1 MLSKNWSR
9 KINSSTSQGKI
20 FRFPLVLSL
29 IIIFLTL
36 NLIFLGGIITYNY
49 AQNGVLAYEYKTQS
63 LKSTAYRLSTRIDA
77 LFRPLYQMVNRAE
90 SIAWSTLGEP
100 FPIESQIEMAQIMRT
115 NPQISSVYFAA
126 GDDEFIQISSVLP
139 GNVFERG
146 LIEPPD
152 GAEFA
157 IRHLQGD
164 SGNAR
169 REVWSFLDGK
179 LRLMGEPIRRTNLYD
194 PTSRPWYKAAMQSNN
209 VVISEPYPF
218 LSIKSVGITASRK
231 VLGWDGGVFGIDL
244 TLKSLSEALA
254 RLDLREHASA
264 VIFSENG
271 ALLAANQFLGGNHPG
286 DQHVVAKVSPSGDP
300 LIRALFAMRPK
311 QNADLETEGNAQQK
325 NKYETVDGIVSVDNW
340 YEFAVNDQDFVGQII
355 PLSDD
360 FTSPTFL
367 GFAVPKKALLTD
379 VEHVFKESLIVSAIF
394 LSASIFFTTF
404 IARALTKPISLLA
417 DDTRR
422 IQQFELND
430 PSIVTSNFS
439 EIDDLGHSIGA
450 MKKTLRYVSWYIPEV
465 IVRKL
470 IQEGKEPTLGGD
482 TREVTIM
489 FTDVA
494 NFTSLSE
501 LMKPSDL
508 MRKLSSY
515 LDCFSREIRA
525 EHGIVD
531 KFIGDAVMAVWNAF
545 GDQTDHAYH
554 ACIAALRCCEAND
567 KLNETWRGFGWPEM
581 NTRIGIHL
589 GDAII
594 GNIGSA
600 ERMEYTTIGATVNT
614 ATRLEG
620 MNKIYGTR
628 LLVSEDVYLR
638 VQDQFLMRPVD
649 IVIPKGNSKP
659 IEVYELAGTLQDNG
673 TITASTDDRRRFA
686 LWQSVYTH
694 LRTKNWDG
702 ALRRIIPYLEKYP
715 NDHVAQVY
723 MARIREEMSLLENES
738 TYDV

>member
-1 MLSKNWSR
+1 MNS
-9 KINSSTSQGKI
+9 INNNKMNSLTNRGEI
-20 FRFPLVLSL
+20 FRLPLVLGL
-29 IIIFLTL
+29 IIIFLIL
-36 NLIFLGGIITYNY
+36 NLIFLGGMISYNY

-63 LKSTAYRLSTRIDA
+63 LKSTAYRLATQIDA
-77 LFRPLYQMVNRAE
+77 LFRPVYQMVDRAE
-90 SIAWSTLGEP
+90 AISWSTFGEP
-100 FPIESQIEMAQIMRT
+100 FPIESQIEMAQIMRA

-126 GDDEFIQISSVLP
+126 GEDEFIQISSVLP
-139 GNVFERG
+139 GQLFERG
-146 LIEPPD
+146 LIKPPD

-169 REVWSFLDGK
+169 REVWSFLNRR
-179 LRLMGEPIRRTNLYD
+179 LHLMGEPIHRTNLYD
-194 PTSRPWYKAAMQSNN
+194 PSARPWYKAAMQSDS

-218 LSIKSVGITASRK
+218 LSVKSVGITASRK
-231 VLGWDGGVFGIDL
+231 VLRWDGGVFGIDL
-244 TLKSLSEALA
+244 TLKSLSEALT
-254 RLDLREHASA
+254 RLDLRDDASA
-264 VIFSENG
+264 VIFAENG
-271 ALLAANQFLGGNHPG
+271 ALLAANNLYSET
-286 DQHVVAKVSPSGDP
+286 QHDAQRVVANVSSSGDP
-300 LIRALFAMRPK
+300 LTKALFAMRPK
-311 QNADLETEGNAQQK
+311 QNADLEVEGIARQK
-325 NKYETVDGIVSVDNW
+325 NDYKTVEGLVSTDDW
-340 YEFAVNDQDFVGQII
+340 YEFEINGEDFVGQIV

-367 GFAVPKKALLTD
+367 GFAVPKKALLSE
-379 VEHVFKESLIVSAIF
+379 VEHVFKDSLIVSTIF
-394 LSASIFFTTF
+394 LFASIFFTIF
-404 IARALTKPISLLA
+404 IARALTKPISQLA

-422 IQQFELND
+422 IQQFELDD
-430 PSIVTSNFS
+430 PTIVTSNFS

-450 MKKTLRYVSWYIPEV
+450 MKKTLRYISWYIPEV
-465 IVRKL
+465 LVRKL
-470 IQEGKEPTLGGD
+470 IQDGKEPELGGD

-494 NFTSLSE
+494 NFTNLAE

-515 LDCFSREIRA
+515 LDCFSREIRT

-567 KLNETWRGFGWPEM
+567 KLNEMWRGFGWPEM

-589 GDAII
+589 GDAVV

-600 ERMEYTTIGATVNT
+600 ERMEHTTIGATVNT
-614 ATRLEG
+614 AARLESI
-620 MNKIYGTR
+620 NKTYGTR
-628 LLVSEDVYLR
+628 LLVSETVYAR
-638 VQDQFLMRPVD
+638 VQDRFLMRPVD
-649 IVIPKGNSKP
+649 IVIPKGNSKSM
-659 IEVYELAGTLQDNG
+659 EVYELAGTIEDKG
-673 TITASTDDRRRFA
+673 TITAGTDDRRRFA

-702 ALRRIIPYLEKYP
+702 ALKRIIPYLKEYP
-715 NDHVAQVY
+715 NDQVAQVY
-723 MARIREEMSLLENES
+723 ISRIQEEMNSLENEM
-738 TYDV
+738 TYEV